1 LTCAGRAFAARV
13 AASALT
19 AAGLP
24 ELVTNSLAEYERTG
38 LELLHDP
45 QRLRTL
51 RSRLESQRGN
61 APLFDTVRLCKHI
74 EAAYV
79 GMHSRALRGEPP
91 SAFNVEAT

>member
-1 LTCAGRAFAARV
+1 V

-24 ELVTNSLAEYERTG
+24 ELITNNPADYERVG

-51 RSRLESQRGN
+51 RSRLESQRGG
-61 APLFDTVRLCKHI
+61 APLFDTQRLCRHI

-91 SAFNVEAT
+91 SAFNLEAT